1 MPEKEDF
8 RFPKLDDRGLV
19 IPDLKKEE
27 KERKKAGAA
36 WGQAKPG
43 GAPFAGAR
51 GAAGGARAAASAARA
66 SASATRVAASA
77 VRAAAVGEEA
87 AAGAE
92 AAFAAGAGGQAG
104 FFATIFGQVEG
115 VLASLTSTVLGK
127 IAVAV
132 AVALMM
138 GGAAL
143 LAYKIVGR
151 AMADASAPPDLAGI
165 SSNLKI
171 RPGGGDSSLDYDARA
186 GRGLGLDFGNS
197 QGQAVSPSADAPSG
211 ADAAQNTKDANNAG
225 TADMASNTL
234 GGDTSRD
241 KMAHN
246 LSGFKLSTELGGSAG
261 SGGNVA
267 GSNGTP
273 YGAASGVLDKFGMG
287 GSQSGKGGKLSAV
300 ALNKTASMGRLE
312 GKAVGGK
319 RGLASGYLARLRGM
333 APFNAVMRSGG
344 TSVATESNAA
354 AASTQWEASQVAGG
368 TIPSGPSLGGSF
380 AGGGGTQTGGGGT
393 QTGGGQ
399 TPSSGGTSTGGG
411 TVPGVTQTPYVPTI
425 EKCNYDAGEYWD
437 GKTCT
442 SLTPNSGKHAN
453 VTPWQG
459 MVDAAKIIIG
469 IISAFLL
476 ITNVIAIAVNTFGLA
491 LGPGLIAAISW
502 LMTYGTYI
510 AGVLGVAITALG
522 LYTRVHYGQPL
533 QGNIMMAAGG
543 CISAAATI
551 WVMLPYGEVAAS
563 ASIAM
568 AVLGA
573 AAAYFAFF

>member
-1 MPEKEDF
+1 MTEKEDS
-8 RFPKLDDRGLV
+8 RFPKLDDSSLV

-66 SASATRVAASA
+66 AASA
-77 VRAAAVGEEA
+77 ARAAAVGEEA

-92 AAFAAGAGGQAG
+92 AAVAAGAGGQAG

-143 LAYKIVGR
+143 LAYKFVGR
-151 AMADASAPPDLAGI
+151 AMADASAPPNLAGI

-211 ADAAQNTKDANNAG
+211 ADAVQNVKDANEAG
-225 TADMASNTL
+225 TADMASNTP
-234 GGDTSRD
+234 GGDAQRD
-241 KMAHN
+241 KMAHD
-246 LSGFKLSTELGGSAG
+246 LSGAKLSTELGGSA
-261 SGGNVA
+261 SRGNNVS

-273 YGAASGVLDKFGMG
+273 YGAASGVLDKFGME
-287 GSQSGKGGKLSAV
+287 GSQSGKGGKLGAV
-300 ALNKTASMGRLE
+300 ALNKTANMGRLE

-319 RGLASGYLARLRGM
+319 RGLASEYLARLRGM

-344 TSVATESNAA
+344 AAPATESNAA
-354 AASTQWEASQVAGG
+354 AASTQWEASQVAGASN
-368 TIPSGPSLGGSF
+368 PSGPGSTP
-380 AGGGGTQTGGGGT
+380 GTTPGMTPGT
-393 QTGGGQ
+393 
-399 TPSSGGTSTGGG
+399 TPSTTPGTTPGN
-411 TVPGVTQTPYVPTI
+411 TPVIPGVNPYIPTI
-425 EKCNYDAGEYWD
+425 EKCNYDAGEYWN

-476 ITNVIAIAVNTFGLA
+476 ITNAIAIAVNTFGLA
-491 LGPGLIAAISW
+491 LGPGLIAAVSW

-543 CISAAATI
+543 CITAAATI

>member
-1 MPEKEDF
+1 MSEKEDS
-8 RFPKLDDRGLV
+8 RFPKSDDSGLV

-27 KERKKAGAA
+27 KDRKKAGAA

-51 GAAGGARAAASAARA
+51 GAAGGARAAASAAR
-66 SASATRVAASA
+66 VAASTA
-77 VRAAAVGEEA
+77 RAAAVGE
-87 AAGAE
+87 E

-104 FFATIFGQVEG
+104 FFATLFGQVEG
-115 VLASLTSTVLGK
+115 VLASFTSTVLGK

-143 LAYKIVGR
+143 LAYKLVGR
-151 AMADASAPPDLAGI
+151 AMADASAPPNLAGI

-197 QGQAVSPSADAPSG
+197 QGQAVPPSADAPSG
-211 ADAAQNTKDANNAG
+211 ADAAQNAKEAG
-225 TADMASNTL
+225 TADMASNTP
-234 GGDTSRD
+234 GGDAQRD
-241 KMAHN
+241 KMAHD
-246 LSGFKLSTELGGSAG
+246 LSGAKLSTELGGSAG
-261 SGGNVA
+261 SGGNVS
-267 GSNGTP
+267 GSNGTL
-273 YGAASGVLDKFGMG
+273 YGAASGVLDKFGME
-287 GSQSGKGGKLSAV
+287 GSQSGKGGKLNAV
-300 ALNKTASMGRLE
+300 ALNKTANMGRLE

-319 RGLASGYLARLRGM
+319 RGLASEYLARLRGM
-333 APFNAVMRSGG
+333 APFNAAMQSGG
-344 TSVATESNAA
+344 AAPATESNAA

-368 TIPSGPSLGGSF
+368 ATPSGPSLGGSSQ
-380 AGGGGTQTGGGGT
+380 GPEGVSQTSPTPGTTPGT
-393 QTGGGQ
+393 
-399 TPSSGGTSTGGG
+399 TPGNTP
-411 TVPGVTQTPYVPTI
+411 VIPGVKPYTPTI

-442 SLTPNSGKHAN
+442 SATPESGKSKN

-476 ITNVIAIAVNTFGLA
+476 ITNAIAIAVNTFGLA

-543 CISAAATI
+543 CITAAAAI